1 MAIIHDPP
9 FAWDKARG
17 PSCHLISTLPGEDG
31 TAELLAFGQSIGIPD
46 IAIQYEGTHRE
57 HFDLFG
63 HRITDAGAAGAGKV
77 SYGDLA
83 RAIRAKRE
91 AVEAGE

>member
-1 MAIIHDPP
+1 MTIIHDPP

-17 PSCHLISTLPGEDG
+17 ESCHLISTLPGTEG
-31 TAELLAFGQSIGIPD
+31 TAELLAFGAQIGIPD
-46 IAIQYEGTHRE
+46 IAIQYEGSHRE

-63 HRITDAGAAGAGKV
+63 PRIAEADKAGAAQV

-83 RAIRAKRE
+83 RAIRAKRLAAE
-91 AVEAGE
+91 AE

>member
-17 PSCHLISTLPGEDG
+17 ESCHLISTLPGVAG
-31 TAELLAFGQSIGIPD
+31 TAELLAFGHRIGIPD
-46 IAIQYEGTHRE
+46 IAIQYEGSHRE

-63 HRITDAGAAGAGKV
+63 PRITDADAAGATQV

-83 RAIRAKRE
+83 RAIREKRRAAE
-91 AVEAGE
+91 AAE